1 MPRFIE
7 DAKMQHLEKQVA
19 DTAEVVREWTNSVA
33 RIETE
38 LNTANLALM
47 RAKKQREAH
56 ALNAAMNDPAAIAA
70 VKHARAEQQSAEQT
84 TGDLQIALPEA
95 KAQLAEAEKAAAS
108 ARAALAMFNAE
119 KIMRARVQAA
129 ARMDDALAQASAAY
143 ADFERLGRE
152 LQSFPD
158 LNFGSSGNMSHW
170 ESVAG
175 FRRIAAALPPFFLK
189 LFPSTWTI
197 EGARE
202 SLAESE
208 RKFWQVAPE
217 TPSEKAA

>member
-95 KAQLAEAEKAAAS
+95 TLSATVAVVGEFAQ
-108 ARAALAMFNAE
+108 N
-119 KIMRARVQAA
+119 
-129 ARMDDALAQASAAY
+129 AQAS
-143 ADFERLGRE
+143 
-152 LQSFPD
+152 
-158 LNFGSSGNMSHW
+158 
-170 ESVAG
+170 
-175 FRRIAAALPPFFLK
+175 
-189 LFPSTWTI
+189 
-197 EGARE
+197 
-202 SLAESE
+202 
-208 RKFWQVAPE
+208 
-217 TPSEKAA
+217 

>member
-1 MPRFIE
+1 
-7 DAKMQHLEKQVA
+7 MQHLEKQVA
-19 DTAEVVREWTNSVA
+19 DAAEVVREWTNSVA

-47 RAKKQREAH
+47 RAKKQRETH
-56 ALNAAMNDPAAIAA
+56 ALKAAQADAAALAA
-70 VKHARAEQQSAEQT
+70 VKNARQDQHSAEQT
-84 TGDLQIALPEA
+84 IEDLQIALPEA
-95 KAQLAEAEKAAAS
+95 QAHLTEAEKAATA

-119 KIMRARVQAA
+119 KIMRVRVQAA

-189 LFPSTWTI
+189 LFPSTWSI

-208 RKFWQVAPE
+208 QKFWQLPPE
-217 TPSEKAA
+217 NSAAKAA